1 MHWNNT
7 VFTKPERWKCGPSLK
22 QHWVNAPRCTCV
34 TEQFKLTG
42 QVTRSERVFTNTMRH
57 RPNRFFFFFFFFQDM
72 IPSWKWTRKDC
83 FSDIAFIE
91 GDVKH
96 PIFTVWRL
104 LTSDSD
110 VRSRQ
115 TEKERNAKTVAIA
128 THPLS
133 TMRFHRSLCI
143 FVIILTHFSLISHSI
158 LNRFSCNFAGA
169 IGRYYGN
176 FPINMA
182 KFDRVLQKVLM
193 RLLWNLLEYFQKLFI
208 LTSIQ
213 TSILNRLPCNFAGSI
228 GRYYGNRPVNL
239 AKFA

>member
-1 MHWNNT
+1 
-7 VFTKPERWKCGPSLK
+7 
-22 QHWVNAPRCTCV
+22 
-34 TEQFKLTG
+34 
-42 QVTRSERVFTNTMRH
+42 
-57 RPNRFFFFFFFFQDM
+57 M
-72 IPSWKWTRKDC
+72 IPSWKRTRKDC

-110 VRSRQ
+110 VRIRQ

-158 LNRFSCNFAGA
+158 LNRFSCNFAGT

-182 KFDRVLQKVLM
+182 KFDRVLQKLLM

-208 LTSIQ
+208 LTSFQ
-213 TSILNRLPCNFAGSI
+213 TSILNRFQCKFAGTI
-228 GRYYGNRPVNL
+228 GLYYGNFPVNL
-239 AKFA
+239 AEFNQVLQKLLMRLVWNLIDYF